1 MSTRFSFGALCLVI
15 VASLAT
21 ACAGS
26 SGEVELEPAATDIE
40 AELQTSDL
48 SKEQAAIALK
58 LLDDICGDTW
68 CEGEYNWHFPKI
80 VCRFA
85 QTSCTVTF
93 RVTTYDDPPKNYTRW
108 CKVRELTR
116 FEDLVQTAPNGYQ
129 SLNDAFYDKVSACI
143 SRIEDDLR
151 TP

>member
-1 MSTRFSFGALCLVI
+1 MNTRFSFGALCLFM
-15 VASLAT
+15 VASLT
-21 ACAGS
+21 IGCAGS
-26 SGEVELEPAATDIE
+26 SGDADVELANAE
-40 AELQTSDL
+40 AELQTNDL
-48 SKEQAAIALK
+48 TKEQSAVALK

-85 QTSCTVTF
+85 QPSCTVTF

-108 CKVRELTR
+108 CKVRDLGR

-129 SLNDAFYDKVSACI
+129 SLNDTFYDKVSACI

>member
-1 MSTRFSFGALCLVI
+1 MSTRFSFGALCLLI

-26 SGEVELEPAATDIE
+26 SGEVDVEPLEATE

-48 SKEQAAIALK
+48 TNEQAAVALK

-80 VCRFA
+80 ACRFA
-85 QTSCTVTF
+85 KSTCTLSF
-93 RVTTYDDPPKNYTRW
+93 RVTTYDDPPKNYMRG
-108 CKVRELTR
+108 CKVRDLTR

-151 TP
+151 AP